1 MHESVRNVHLC
12 TFADVK
18 EYGVCA
24 CVRVCACSRF
34 SGVAC
39 RKRHCLGFSLGTACV
54 RFGSRPKVFFL
65 DVLANLLLVLRSV
78 FLQDSVLHVID
89 KNGTLRQVRIL

>member
-1 MHESVRNVHLC
+1 M
-12 TFADVK
+12 
-18 EYGVCA
+18 
-24 CVRVCACSRF
+24 
-34 SGVAC
+34 
-39 RKRHCLGFSLGTACV
+39 
-54 RFGSRPKVFFL
+54 FFL